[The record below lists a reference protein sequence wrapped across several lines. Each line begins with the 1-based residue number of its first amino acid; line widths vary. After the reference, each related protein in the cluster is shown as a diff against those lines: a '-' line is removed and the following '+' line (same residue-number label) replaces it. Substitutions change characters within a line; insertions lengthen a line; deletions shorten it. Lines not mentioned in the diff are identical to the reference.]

1 VEVNQILIVKR
12 GRMQRKKKSQ
22 NEMKDEGN
30 LVEESKKLLMLVECT
45 MVTRVEKRWKDV
57 ERG

>member
-1 VEVNQILIVKR
+1 
-12 GRMQRKKKSQ
+12 
-22 NEMKDEGN
+22 MKDEGN

-57 ERG
+57 ARG